1 MNHLLLKTNRH
12 LVKPARSL
20 LFILLILAVT
30 ILLLE
35 TIKLVGF
42 PLPQIVWQAWL
53 VILLVVCLIALV
65 DTLLV
70 NRITSPT
77 LTRSLPGHLLLNRW
91 QEVSL
96 LIENQ
101 HDTTL
106 TLILYDHCPS
116 SIKFAQLP
124 QTINLPAASQYLVKY
139 AIKPLERG
147 RCSWQICELIIT
159 SPWQLW
165 QQRRY
170 VVVQNESKSYP
181 DFTRL
186 YDSNI
191 TTIEQ
196 WIYYL
201 GVRPQPKRGLGQDF
215 HQLREFREGDTLKQ
229 IDWNATARQ
238 RVPIAKEY
246 QDERDQHII
255 FLLDCGQRMRIKEH
269 HLSHFDHA
277 LNACLLL
284 SHIAIRQGDA
294 VGLATFA
301 NDKPIF
307 IKPAKGQQQLNTLI
321 NNVYD
326 TQCTKQPADYSQ
338 AIQTLLSKTKR
349 RALVI
354 LVTNLRYKEPIETV
368 KAIKHLSKY
377 HKVLI
382 ASLREDMRDQI
393 THQPI
398 QQFADALT
406 YCGNIHQLLSRG
418 QLQDQLK
425 SQQLPIL
432 DVLPKQLGPQLVNH
446 YLMLKR
452 SGSL

>member
-1 MNHLLLKTNRH
+1 MNPLSLKTNRH
-12 LVKPARSL
+12 LVKPARPL
-20 LFILLILAVT
+20 LLIILVLAVA

-35 TIKLVGF
+35 TLKLLSF
-42 PLPQIVWQAWL
+42 PLPQIIWQGWL
-53 VILLVVCLIALV
+53 ILLLVVCLIALV

-70 NRITSPT
+70 NNIASPT
-77 LTRSLPGHLLLNRW
+77 ISRSLPSHLLLNRW
-91 QEVSL
+91 QEASL

-101 HDTTL
+101 LASKL
-106 TLILYDHCPS
+106 TLILYDHCPT

-124 QTINLPAASQYLVKY
+124 QAINLPAASQYLLKY

-147 RCSWQICELIIT
+147 HCCWQVCELIIT

-170 VVVQNESKSYP
+170 LIVRSESKIYP

-201 GVRPQPKRGLGQDF
+201 GVRPQPRRGLGQDF

-238 RVPIAKEY
+238 RTPIAKEY

-255 FLLDCGQRMRIKEH
+255 FLLDCGQRMRIKEN

-294 VGLATFA
+294 VGLATFGS
-301 NDKPIF
+301 DKPLF
-307 IKPAKGQQQLNTLI
+307 IKPAKGQQQLNTLL

-326 TQCTKQPADYSQ
+326 LQCTKQPADYSQ

-354 LVTNLRYKEPIETV
+354 LVTNLRYTEPLETI
-368 KAIKHLSKY
+368 KAIKYLSKY

-382 ASLREDMRDQI
+382 ASLREEIRDHI
-393 THQPI
+393 AHQPI
-398 QQFADALT
+398 QQFADALN
-406 YCGNIHQLLSRG
+406 YCGDIHQLLSRS
-418 QLQDQLK
+418 QLHDKLK
-425 SQQLPIL
+425 LQQLPIL
-432 DVLPKQLGPQLVNH
+432 DVQPKQFGAQLVNH

-452 SGSL
+452 SGAL